1 MANRVQQ
8 VGLAQART
16 AVDEQRVVHDAGLLC
31 HGEGAC
37 MSKAVGLAD
46 HEGIEGVIR
55 VQSSR
60 AIPRRSVFRVFVLG
74 RNRRGRGRGGS
85 LTVRSVESGSFCLEG
100 L

>member
-1 MANRVQQ
+1 
-8 VGLAQART
+8 
-16 AVDEQRVVHDAGLLC
+16 
-31 HGEGAC
+31 

-74 RNRRGRGRGGS
+74 RNRRGRGRS